1 MLSLLEVVRQGI
13 GSPRIDKR
21 RRGRDNACMS
31 DPGIVQRPS
40 QDRGK
45 SNATLLIV
53 FVALVVGGVAL
64 GVVLRRKG
72 SEEPPPPTL
81 RVSRSPVETPMPAAP
96 ERAPAAE
103 PSSPA
108 PVAEG
113 SGEDRLF
120 KGAAQEE
127 LSFGELVDYLGVGA
141 KHPKV
146 AAVAKEFH
154 KEFMKDPELRK
165 AYQEFSEPP
174 ESDTPGGAAK
184 FMDVLRQS
192 PSFQALGQRILS
204 QPGGEA
210 ALKQLMKDPELAGFA
225 AQHYRSTLP
234 AATAKIAPLV
244 KTPKSVQGIAATNV
258 AGANV
263 ARGGQTGATSNA
275 IAVEPVM
282 SVGSPQDGTGAGHSA
297 AAPTGGSGASTGE
310 KKGGGAIAAGGDGP
324 GAHEVPTELG
334 GYEEATSE
342 TMKRLLEVYPW
353 LAPLGS
359 AKLKRIEDQVPQYGL
374 WGSCFALQLYPD
386 CKSACDKDPAGKCQ
400 GKQPWNSCLEWQS
413 LETCV
418 SACKYASGYCA
429 VPADI
434 DVPRCQTTKMCSCGP
449 KCEKPCPPP
458 PYPYCSPAW
467 PGGAAVAAAEPEPEQ
482 DPSKLINVVHGGGK
496 APCEALIRETFGV
509 VVTCTI
515 GGGCGVS
522 CGMPGPDCPSANPR
536 HWGACLTGK
545 EPKAGCTGD
554 ITVTYNLPTTTQGGP
569 ACINKAGG
577 KCTGTARCNPGGDCS
592 TKHSGCSAQYHCATL
607 TCNDGTYSRAD
618 YCDVTA
624 RCVDGKIVVTGF
636 NW

>member
-1 MLSLLEVVRQGI
+1 
-13 GSPRIDKR
+13 
-21 RRGRDNACMS
+21 MS

-40 QDRGK
+40 QERNK
-45 SNATLLIV
+45 SNTTTVLVLA
-53 FVALVVGGVAL
+53 ALVLGGAGL
-64 GVVLRRKG
+64 GLLMRSRTV
-72 SEEPPPPTL
+72 EEPPSAL
-81 RVSRSPVETPMPAAP
+81 RVSRPPVEAPMPGSP
-96 ERAPAAE
+96 ERAPAAD

-108 PVAEG
+108 PLDS

-120 KGAAQEE
+120 QGGGQEE

-146 AAVAKEFH
+146 AAVAKEFQ
-154 KEFMKDPELRK
+154 KEFMADPELRK
-165 AYQEFSEPP
+165 AYREFSDPKEVD
-174 ESDTPGGAAK
+174 EPGGAAK
-184 FMDVLRQS
+184 FMDVLRKS
-192 PSFQALGQRILS
+192 PSFQALGQRFLS

-210 ALKQLMKDPELAGFA
+210 ALKQLMKDPELASFA
-225 AQHYRSTLP
+225 AQHYRSALP
-234 AATAKIAPLV
+234 AGVAKAAAV
-244 KTPKSVQGIAATNV
+244 VRSPKNVQSIAATNV
-258 AGANV
+258 AASNV
-263 ARGGQTGATSNA
+263 LRGGQSGATTSA

-282 SVGSPQDGTGAGHSA
+282 TVGRSQMGTGAGRA
-297 AAPTGGSGASTGE
+297 NAETGGGASTGE
-310 KKGGGAIAAGGDGP
+310 KKGGGAITTGGGGP
-324 GAHEVPTELG
+324 GAHDVPTSLG
-334 GYEEATSE
+334 GYDEATSE
-342 TMKRLLEVYPW
+342 MMKRLLEVYPW

-359 AKLKRIEDQVPQYGL
+359 AKLKQIEDQVPQYGL

-400 GKQPWNSCLEWQS
+400 GKQAWNSCLEWQS

-418 SACKYASGYCA
+418 SACHYASGYCT

-434 DVPRCQTTKMCSCGP
+434 EVPRCQTTKMCSCG
-449 KCEKPCPPP
+449 KDCQKPCPPP
-458 PYPYCSPAW
+458 PYDYCSPAW

-496 APCEALIRETFGV
+496 AACEAVIRENFGIV
-509 VVTCTI
+509 ATCSI

-522 CGMPGPDCPSANPR
+522 CGMPGPDCPSANPGL
-536 HWGACLTGK
+536 WGACLTGN

-554 ITVTYNLPTTTQGGP
+554 IQLTYELPTTTQGGP

-577 KCTGTARCNPGGDCS
+577 RCSGVGRCNPDGSCT
-592 TKHSGCSAQYHCATL
+592 TKYSGCSGQYHCARL
-607 TCNDGTYSRAD
+607 TCNDGSYSRND